1 MHKRLFLL
9 TGGVSALT
17 AALAGCA
24 GNPLAGMMGWTTLIE
39 GSGNLDQWNTI
50 GNANWRMEDGAAM
63 ADSGAGFLVSKQ
75 SYRDFEIRAE
85 FWSDADANSG
95 IFMRCQDPKVVTD
108 KNAYEVNIFDKRP
121 DPTYATGAI
130 VGFAKIDRKI
140 IAAGRWNTYEVM
152 VKGDMMTVTLNG
164 ERTVE
169 LRDSRFASGPIALQ
183 RTAGVVKFR
192 KVQIRTL

>member
-1 MHKRLFLL
+1 MHKRLFLQA
-9 TGGVSALT
+9 GGLSALT
-17 AALAGCA
+17 AALPGCA
-24 GNPLAGMMGWTTLIE
+24 GNPFAGMMGWTTLIE
-39 GSGNLDQWNTI
+39 GGGNLDQWNTI
-50 GNANWRMEDGAAM
+50 GNANWRMEDGAAV

-108 KNAYEVNIFDKRP
+108 KNSYEVNIFDRRP

-140 IAAGRWNTYEVM
+140 IAAGRWNTYEVT

>member
-1 MHKRLFLL
+1 MHKRLFLQA
-9 TGGVSALT
+9 GGLSALT

-24 GNPLAGMMGWTTLIE
+24 GNPFAGMMGWTTLIE
-39 GSGNLDQWNTI
+39 GGGNLDQWNTI

-108 KNAYEVNIFDKRP
+108 KTSYEVNIFDRRP

-140 IAAGRWNTYEVM
+140 IAAGRWNTYEVT